1 MRSLWGCLLLGVVCQ
16 ISTGCNEGYPEV
28 APVSGRVTLNG
39 EPVRAGQ
46 VQFFSTGP
54 GREIAHSRIEQEGK
68 YRLSTF
74 LPDDGAVPGTHRV
87 AVTSPQGMILGA
99 VPQRYG
105 DPETSG
111 LVREVNSG
119 MNQIDLELTTEVGEE

>member
-1 MRSLWGCLLLGVVCQ
+1 MRTIRFV
-16 ISTGCNEGYPEV
+16 
-28 APVSGRVTLNG
+28 LNG
-39 EPVRAGQ
+39 EPVVAGE

-54 GREIAHSRIEQEGK
+54 GMEIARGRIESDGK

-87 AVTSPQGMILGA
+87 AVTSPEGMILGA

-119 MNQIDLELTTEVGEE
+119 INQIDLELTTEVEKE